1 MNDKSK
7 EISNILNSLQINSNI
22 LINDLN
28 NLNKSIIEI
37 ELYRNNNIDISIIYD
52 NIKQHIDDLNKCLND
67 FNLNIKLIN
76 DKLKLNT
83 LKLNNK
89 TNTLITKKNNKDS
102 SCCCIFI

>member
-7 EISNILNSLQINSNI
+7 EISDILSSLQTNSDI

-28 NLNKSIIEI
+28 NLNKSIVEI
-37 ELYRNNNIDISIIYD
+37 ELYRNNNIDISVIYD
-52 NIKQHIDDLNKCLND
+52 NIKQHINDLNKCLNE
-67 FNLNIKLIN
+67 FNINIKLIN
-76 DKLKLNT
+76 DRLKLST

-89 TNTLITKKNNKDS
+89 TNTLITKKDDKNT

>member
-1 MNDKSK
+1 MNDKSQD
-7 EISNILNSLQINSNI
+7 ISDILNSLKNTSDV

-28 NLNKSIIEI
+28 SLNKSIKEI
-37 ELYRNNNIDISIIYD
+37 ELYKNNNIDISVIYD
-52 NIKQHIDDLNKCLND
+52 NIKEHINDLNKCLND
-67 FNLNIKLIN
+67 FNNNIKLIN

-89 TNTLITKKNNKDS
+89 TNTLISQKDEKDT

>member
-1 MNDKSK
+1 MNDESK
-7 EISNILNSLQINSNI
+7 DISDILISLQTNSGI

-28 NLNKSIIEI
+28 NLNKSIVEI
-37 ELYRNNNIDISIIYD
+37 ELYKNNNIDISVIYD
-52 NIKQHIDDLNKCLND
+52 NIKQHINDLNKCLND

-83 LKLNNK
+83 LKLNSK
-89 TNTLITKKNNKDS
+89 TNTLITKKNEKNA